1 MIELEAARRLIR
13 VRVAGEERWTAIE
26 DAGRVRDALGAPLP
40 VGVPEAFTEPVPD
53 PLGDLLLRHARTH
66 GPFRAAE
73 AAARF
78 GLGVAVVSGVLN
90 RLVGVGRLVRG
101 ELRPAALAV
110 ASDAGGH
117 GESTEY
123 CDAEVLR
130 RLRRASLAR
139 LRSEVEPVEQRA
151 LGRFLPAW
159 QGVQISPGGRR
170 GRMRRAPGAD
180 DVLGVVEQL
189 AGAPLPASALESLIL
204 PARLPGYTPALLDEL
219 TAAGEVSWTG
229 CGALAGVDGWL
240 ALAPADV
247 ADLLLPEPE
256 PDVAA
261 TPLHRAV
268 LAALGRMDLAAV
280 PAAPEAQPTGSAPRA
295 TAHRVRCHRGSW
307 RVATVAAPCSSASSP
322 TVPGAC
328 CSTTGSRRRA
338 TTP

>member
-1 MIELEAARRLIR
+1 M
-13 VRVAGEERWTAIE
+13 
-26 DAGRVRDALGAPLP
+26 
-40 VGVPEAFTEPVPD
+40 PEAFTEPVPD
-53 PLGDLLLRHARTH
+53 PLGDLLLRYARTH

-78 GLGVAVVSGVLN
+78 GLGVAVVSGVLD

-101 ELRPAALAV
+101 ELRPAALAGRRY
-110 ASDAGGH
+110 AGGH
-117 GESTEY
+117 GEGTEY

-139 LRSEVEPVEQRA
+139 LRAEVEPVEQRA

-159 QGVQISPGGRR
+159 QGVQVSPGGRR

-229 CGALAGVDGWL
+229 CGPLAGGRRL
-240 ALAPADV
+240 AGAGA
-247 ADLLLPEPE
+247 
-256 PDVAA
+256 
-261 TPLHRAV
+261 R
-268 LAALGRMDLAAV
+268 GRRR
-280 PAAPEAQPTGSAPRA
+280 PAAARAGARRRRHAAAPGPARRARAAGPRRGSGGPDAARDRHRA
-295 TAHRVRCHRGSW
+295 TARRGGTGAPGGW
-307 RVATVAAPCSSASSP
+307 LRAAARCSSASSP
-322 TVPGAC
+322 TAPGGC
-328 CSTTGSRRRA
+328 
-338 TTP
+338 